1 MSGEAPVLV
10 YDDDCG
16 ICTRSALWLAKHG
29 PIDLVGF
36 SDLEADDVQ
45 RLPDDWERCA
55 HLLVGDVVHSCG
67 AAMEEAFRLTD
78 HRATRLVRV
87 LRPIPGYRRIR
98 EFGYRL
104 FGEYRGPIG
113 GLVGN

>member
-1 MSGEAPVLV
+1 MSGDAPVLV

-16 ICTRSALWLAKHG
+16 ICARSALWLAKRG

-36 SDLEADDVQ
+36 SDLDPDDVR

-55 HLLVGDVVHSCG
+55 HLLVDDTVHSCG
-67 AAMEEAFRLTD
+67 EAMEEAFRLTN
-78 HRATRLVRV
+78 HRATKL
-87 LRPIPGYRRIR
+87 LRILRYLPGYGRMRDL
-98 EFGYRL
+98 GYRL

-113 GLVGN
+113 GLLEH